1 MPAGQVHWALVFALQ
16 HRCHRRLS
24 RSLSAHQPERMQ
36 RNISISNVVQA
47 FKEKAAEKSARREKQ
62 TEGMLLQQ
70 DCS

>member
-1 MPAGQVHWALVFALQ
+1 
-16 HRCHRRLS
+16 
-24 RSLSAHQPERMQ
+24 MQ